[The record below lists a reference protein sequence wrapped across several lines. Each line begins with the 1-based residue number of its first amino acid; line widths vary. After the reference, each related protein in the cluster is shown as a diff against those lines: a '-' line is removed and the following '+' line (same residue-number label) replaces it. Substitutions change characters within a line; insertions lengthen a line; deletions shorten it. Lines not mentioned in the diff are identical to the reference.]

1 MIVND
6 IAGMQISRDNAV
18 FDIWA
23 RRRCR
28 VHVNR
33 LMIKSIYKKAL
44 DWSQAPRERFEL
56 PRHKDSGFRIHRNT
70 GLCDL
75 GRDARSSATVI
86 SMMQP
91 HGLMEIHLHG
101 RDHDVKLVADSQKTV
116 RQVLVEA
123 GILPSTVLVSFEGTI
138 LPHATVLSQ
147 SVKLLVTTVSSGG

>member
-1 MIVND
+1 MEKKTV
-6 IAGMQISRDNAV
+6 G
-18 FDIWA
+18 
-23 RRRCR
+23 CR
-28 VHVNR
+28 EE
-33 LMIKSIYKKAL
+33 A
-44 DWSQAPRERFEL
+44 RERVEL
-56 PRHKDSGFRIHRNT
+56 ECKKESGFRIHGNI

-86 SMMQP
+86 SMMLP